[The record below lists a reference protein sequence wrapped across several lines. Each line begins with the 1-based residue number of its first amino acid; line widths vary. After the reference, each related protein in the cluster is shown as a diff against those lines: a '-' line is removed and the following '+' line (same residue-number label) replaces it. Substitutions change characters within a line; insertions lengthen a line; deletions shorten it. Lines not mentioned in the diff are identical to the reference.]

1 MLNLAVVESRW
12 WESGNLSV
20 RGLFETIAA
29 CLKENPDAY
38 HYEMFNNG
46 NSLGEVITRIAR
58 KPHIR
63 NLYIA
68 AHGDES
74 GIYGAEAETNE
85 NNRISRAVLGNI
97 LEDIPRR
104 SLSGLYLGTCLTA
117 NLDTVNF
124 LLDRGSVSWI
134 AGFSESI
141 GWLEGSSVDLYFWT
155 TYFARNRSGGELAR
169 IRRTAEN
176 MAPIEALCRNLGFNI
191 FVRQRGRSGG
201 ISTLLNYP

>member
-46 NSLGEVITRIAR
+46 NSLNEAITRIAR
-58 KPHIR
+58 KRHIR

-85 NNRISRAVLGNI
+85 NNRISRTVLGNI
-97 LEDIPRR
+97 LADIPRG

-124 LLDRGSVSWI
+124 LLDRGGVSWI

-155 TYFARNRSGGELAR
+155 TYFARNRAGGELAR

-176 MAPIEALCRNLGFNI
+176 MTPIEALRRNLGFNI
-191 FVRQRGRSGG
+191 FVRQRGRRGG